1 MAINGGGSA
10 RGGTTTLTGL
20 TDTPAGYGVNGQVLT
35 TNGVGASTWA
45 TPSAAY
51 ALDPTDWVSLAGVE
65 GVGTGTALTVAN
77 YPDLNTADGA
87 QALAGLAQF
96 GSVALRATATVN
108 NFTWQGIELAELANT
123 ADGAVACR
131 VRMSLLGIQHDTTR
145 SWGVGI
151 AIYDGTNTAANNN
164 RLAGVAGTSTPNGS
178 GTFFRTSTAGRGTTI
193 PAIQTY
199 GWTKGAGAIDLAVT
213 RDGTTGDV
221 LMAVKDADGQW
232 LEIGRNAAW
241 ATGAVKV
248 ALMLRSFTAGLSVV
262 ADVTHI
268 GTFATASL
276 PQVS

>member
-1 MAINGGGSA
+1 MVGTITPPASGGGS
-10 RGGTTTLTGL
+10 TTLTGL

-35 TNGVGASTWA
+35 TNGANAATW
-45 TPSAAY
+45 SAAGY
-51 ALDPTDWVSLAGVE
+51 AIDPTDWVSLAGVE

-87 QALAGLAQF
+87 QVLAGLAQF
-96 GSVALRATATVN
+96 GSVALRLTAQTN
-108 NFTWQGIELAELANT
+108 NTTWQGIELAELANA

-131 VRMSLLGIQHDTTR
+131 VRLKMTGIQHDAAR

-151 AIYDGTNTAANNN
+151 AIYDGTDTAVDNN

-199 GWTKGAGAIDLAVT
+199 GWIKGGEAVDLCVT

-221 LMAVKDADGQW
+221 VMGLKADTGQW

-248 ALMLRSFTAGLSVV
+248 ALMLRSATAGLGIS

-268 GTFATASL
+268 GAFATAAF